1 MHMQSSDYTAYVK
14 SHARRSPTARNCLFA
29 FTVGGT
35 ICALGEILRLVYER
49 LFGIEAETS
58 GTLVSVSLI
67 LLSVTL
73 TALGLFDRIA
83 KHGGAGTL
91 VPITG
96 FANAVSSPAID
107 SRAEGMILGL
117 GANMFKVAGPVIV
130 YGIVSGC
137 VYGVVYYVIKL
148 IM

>member
-1 MHMQSSDYTAYVK
+1 MHMHASDYKAYAK
-14 SHARRSPTARNCLFA
+14 SHARRSPTVKNCLLA

-35 ICALGEILRLVYER
+35 ICALGEILRLVYEK
-49 LFGIEAETS
+49 LLGFTPETS

-83 KHGGAGTL
+83 RHGGAGTL

-137 VYGVVYYVIKL
+137 VYGVIYYVIGL
-148 IM
+148 WN